1 MKRLVI
7 SRLILNDKEAETL
20 TQALNILDEIASND
34 ELPEA
39 FDARLIY
46 DSLNG
51 IMDNTILDSDSE
63 SEDFFITPS
72 DYDVII
78 DCSPNM
84 EDPTSTIPL
93 YYIVVKLSILFA
105 KKKVKNS
112 KKSIDKSYLLMY
124 NINVIKR

>member
-7 SRLILNDKEAETL
+7 SRLILNDKEVENL
-20 TQALNILDEIASND
+20 TQTLNILDEIASND

-46 DSLNG
+46 DSLNR
-51 IMDNTILDSDSE
+51 IMDNTILDSE

-78 DCSPNM
+78 DCSPTNIEGDI
-84 EDPTSTIPL
+84 ED
-93 YYIVVKLSILFA
+93 YM
-105 KKKVKNS
+105 S
-112 KKSIDKSYLLMY
+112 KDDEEEG
-124 NINVIKR
+124 

>member
-7 SRLILNDKEAETL
+7 SRLILNDKEKETL
-20 TQALNILDEIASND
+20 TQALNILDEIASNI

-46 DSLNG
+46 DSLNR
-51 IMDNTILDSDSE
+51 IMDNTILDSE

-78 DCSPNM
+78 DFSPNI
-84 EDPTSTIPL
+84 EDDIEDYMSEDN
-93 YYIVVKLSILFA
+93 KEEG
-105 KKKVKNS
+105 
-112 KKSIDKSYLLMY
+112 
-124 NINVIKR
+124 

>member
-7 SRLILNDKEAETL
+7 SRLILNDKEKETL
-20 TQALNILDEIASND
+20 TQALNILDEIASNY

-63 SEDFFITPS
+63 SEDFFITPG

-78 DCSPNM
+78 DCSPNI
-84 EDPTSTIPL
+84 EDDIEDCTS
-93 YYIVVKLSILFA
+93 K
-105 KKKVKNS
+105 
-112 KKSIDKSYLLMY
+112 DDDEEG
-124 NINVIKR
+124 

>member
-7 SRLILNDKEAETL
+7 SRLILNDKEKETL

-39 FDARLIY
+39 FDARLLY
-46 DSLNG
+46 DSLNR
-51 IMDNTILDSDSE
+51 IMDNTILDSE

-78 DCSPNM
+78 DCSHDI
-84 EDPTSTIPL
+84 EDF
-93 YYIVVKLSILFA
+93 LSE
-105 KKKVKNS
+105 N
-112 KKSIDKSYLLMY
+112 DEEEG
-124 NINVIKR
+124 

>member
-7 SRLILNDKEAETL
+7 SRLILNDKEKETL

-46 DSLNG
+46 DSLNR
-51 IMDNTILDSDSE
+51 IMDNTILDSE

-78 DCSPNM
+78 DCSSNI
-84 EDPTSTIPL
+84 ED
-93 YYIVVKLSILFA
+93 
-105 KKKVKNS
+105 
-112 KKSIDKSYLLMY
+112 
-124 NINVIKR
+124 NIEDYMSEDNKDEG